1 MNTNQ
6 LFASAALAAALAA
19 SGGAHATNLIANGGF
34 EGGTYSV
41 GDDSD
46 IPVDWTP
53 NTAVTTFPGFDYDR
67 PAGGAF
73 AHSGQFGLEIGT
85 LSGDPIPTFSQSF
98 ADTIGTT
105 YIGSFYALARDVI
118 QDPTASLYVS
128 IDGATKVTVADV
140 FAPYTQETFS
150 FVGTGSDTITF
161 GAQNSPNFF
170 IDDVSVSPSRP
181 AVPEPA
187 AWTLMLAGFGLLGG
201 VTRRRRSAALV
212 PIEV

>member
-1 MNTNQ
+1 MNINQ
-6 LFASAALAAALAA
+6 LFASAALSAALAA
-19 SGGAHATNLIANGGF
+19 AGGGAHATNLIANGGF
-34 EGGTYSV
+34 EDGTYSV
-41 GDDSD
+41 DGFNV
-46 IPVDWTP
+46 PLDWTP
-53 NTAVTTFPGFDYDR
+53 NTAVTTYPGFDYDR
-67 PAGGAF
+67 LELAF
-73 AHSGQFGLEIGT
+73 PHSGHFGLEVGT
-85 LSGDPIPTFSQSF
+85 LPGYSVPTFSQSF
-98 ADTIGTT
+98 SDTVGVT
-105 YIGSFYALARDVI
+105 YVGSFYALVRDAI
-118 QDPTASLYVS
+118 QDPAASLYVS
-128 IDGATKVTVADV
+128 IDGTTKVRVADV

-170 IDDVSVSPSRP
+170 IDDVSVSPSRL